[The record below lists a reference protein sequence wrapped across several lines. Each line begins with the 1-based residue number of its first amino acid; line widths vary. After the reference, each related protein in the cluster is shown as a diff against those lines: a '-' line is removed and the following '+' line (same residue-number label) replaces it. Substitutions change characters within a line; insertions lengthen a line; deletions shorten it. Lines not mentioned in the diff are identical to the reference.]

1 MDNMKG
7 RIIPFNRLANRTIQ
21 KDEELKDSFFVDV
34 YAQAEELVTTII
46 GENKRKLQNSNYSQN
61 KNYCLQS
68 AMDVN
73 NVIAFTG
80 RRGTGKTSAMLAF
93 SDALVKK
100 TSEVNRMHSD
110 IDFYA
115 VPYIDASMTYIE
127 GEDFFEIII
136 YRMLKLLDQ
145 IESAYDDSESL
156 VELKD
161 DFSKAFS
168 HYTSLKQNKGADF
181 LPSYSLMRKGVDKHG
196 IREEM
201 IELVKKYTDVIRRI
215 TGSSAQKSF
224 LVICIDDIDMA
235 KKNHTDIMQFIYQYF
250 MIPRVIVMITLNL
263 PPLST
268 SVKKEFYS
276 QIDIHDDEAEMRRNL
291 RLSQEQ
297 AQDFLRKIIPSDMR
311 ITMPSWK
318 KMDLRDLC
326 PIKVRF
332 EQVDLEKGKIEGFD
346 RLSTEFVKNLKAYM
360 KILKDKNKGE
370 TISPK
375 ELLMMLLADR
385 THCYLD
391 FMGHKYHFMEPDSLR
406 NLYDLFYLLYNMKNV
421 DNSDPFLKYTQ
432 LEYNRKILLNYL
444 YFRMIPEFNM
454 SAESK
459 EQLEKLQHG
468 MIDRRGR
475 EIWEYYYQCLTNKE
489 QDIRAL
495 YGDAFV
501 ENEKNKHKIEN
512 YSFGEVFRCLYF
524 GSRLNLFEKEYVKS
538 VLAMYSF
545 TLPQHVEMQKKGRKD
560 HHQRMCSD
568 SKNTAKLEQLVNDT
582 ESTDMLKEIRD
593 GVQYLYRFRELRNLF
608 GYSLLGTWR
617 YDLFGGKKASIVIN
631 KAIFRKQMQNEA
643 NMKETIR
650 HLVYLL
656 SLSACSSLE
665 RYRVKKND
673 WTWEIDADLDPTA
686 FIMGTIRIARIV
698 TMEFSFEGNTCT
710 LWGLLYQFCSEMK
723 SSNVSEEQI
732 KKALSEVILEFYGEK
747 RLQAQECDQH
757 ENDVVWFLLKNTDIT
772 YNIIKR
778 TIKQFLYSSDGNLN
792 ILESEAKLR
801 KWPFELMQDFYNKLN
816 VQLQRYTELYGLP
829 SEHYDLEKHPIVEW
843 FLPSTSKNYG
853 KYCCIAVAEE
863 ELDEKESEKCFY
875 RYGCGIEFVSLR
887 GRKDNTLGSL
897 LKELLNAAPKKEY
910 DYLPFL
916 FSTIRTF
923 YKEKENVILSEEQS
937 DKITQIVLDYTNYA
951 DISVKQ
957 LINSVDSIINKSR
970 DNESNAVKCKTV
982 FKEAFDETDY
992 MAMMRIL
999 ETEFESVI
1007 NVETAERIKNRIF
1020 KDAPIEKIKELINSE
1035 GANTEESTE
1044 GASAS
1049 PEATESSQD
1058 QSSSPPSP
1066 KDGDVK

>member
-21 KDEELKDSFFVDV
+21 KDEKLKDSFFVDV

-46 GENKRKLQNSNYSQN
+46 GENKRKLQNSNSSQS

-100 TSEVNRMHSD
+100 TSEVNGMHSD

-136 YRMLKLLDQ
+136 YRMLELLDQ
-145 IESAYDDSESL
+145 MEPAYDDSESL

-161 DFSKAFS
+161 DFSKVFS

-326 PIKVRF
+326 PIKVGF
-332 EQVDLEKGKIEGFD
+332 EHVGLEIGKIEGFD
-346 RLSTEFVKNLKAYM
+346 RLSTEFVQNLKAYM
-360 KILKDKNKGE
+360 KILKDNNKGK

-421 DNSDPFLKYTQ
+421 DTSNPFLKYTQ

-454 SAESK
+454 NAESK
-459 EQLEKLQHG
+459 EQLEKLQRG

-560 HHQRMCSD
+560 HHQKMYND
-568 SKNTAKLEQLVNDT
+568 AENTTRLEQVVEDAG
-582 ESTDMLKEIRD
+582 SRDMLKEIRD

-617 YDLFGGKKASIVIN
+617 YDLFGGKKVSIVIN
-631 KAIFRKQMQNEA
+631 KAIFNKQMQNEDI
-643 NMKETIR
+643 MKETIR

-665 RYRVKKND
+665 RYRVKKNE

-732 KKALSEVILEFYGEK
+732 KKALSEVILEFYGKE
-747 RLQAQECDQH
+747 RLQAQECEQH

-778 TIKQFLYSSDGNLN
+778 TMKQFLYSSDGNLN

-801 KWPFELMQDFYNKLN
+801 KWPFELMKGFYDKLN
-816 VQLQRYTELYGLP
+816 SQLEKYMKLYGL
-829 SEHYDLEKHPIVEW
+829 SKEHYDLKKHPIVKW
-843 FLPSTSKNYG
+843 FAESTDYG
-853 KYCCIAVAEE
+853 KYCCIATAEE
-863 ELDEKESEKCFY
+863 GIEERTGENKAEKCFY
-875 RYGCGIEFVSLR
+875 RYGCGIEFVSL
-887 GRKDNTLGSL
+887 GRRNDNTLGALLEELCSDVPADKDGFIPYVFSQIRVYFKPNEDVTLSEKQKREITVLILNYFDEQVSELCNKMNTIANINDTRTDDVSL
-897 LKELLNAAPKKEY
+897 RTIFKELLDNS
-910 DYLPFL
+910 DYKIMEEL
-916 FSTIRTF
+916 FFEQIDLEVNSSIANEIKA
-923 YKEKENVILSEEQS
+923 YVLS
-937 DKITQIVLDYTNYA
+937 
-951 DISVKQ
+951 
-957 LINSVDSIINKSR
+957 
-970 DNESNAVKCKTV
+970 
-982 FKEAFDETDY
+982 
-992 MAMMRIL
+992 
-999 ETEFESVI
+999 
-1007 NVETAERIKNRIF
+1007 
-1020 KDAPIEKIKELINSE
+1020 DAPISKIKEAIELRCSDE
-1035 GANTEESTE
+1035 GDLMAAQTKSSNTNEETQESMVHSLATS
-1044 GASAS
+1044 G
-1049 PEATESSQD
+1049 EAE
-1058 QSSSPPSP
+1058 
-1066 KDGDVK
+1066 